1 MKIYIDV
8 DSVLANIDAVWCLWM
23 RKNLG
28 INIDSENILFWK
40 YPQMLYGS
48 EANRFWELDFIYNF
62 CSPLKGAKQFVD
74 NCIDLVGLKNV
85 ALITA
90 TPDHLISNK
99 NKWID
104 MHISKDIT
112 IHHTDRKWQYT
123 SDGILIDDRFE
134 NVVLHVTENNKPGIL
149 FNYNNKYCWVSNFA
163 LSAANY
169 GITYLTN
176 YTNILEFL
184 KKEIKNENSG

>member
-23 RKNLG
+23 NKNFG
-28 INIDSENILFWK
+28 INIKPEDILFWN
-40 YPQMLYGS
+40 YPQHRYGS
-48 EANRFWELDFIYNF
+48 EVYNFFELDSIYNL
-62 CSPLKGAKQFVD
+62 CHPYKGAKQFVD
-74 NCIDLVGLKNV
+74 DCVSLVGLSNV
-85 ALITA
+85 TIVTA
-90 TPDHLISNK
+90 TPDVLISNK
-99 NKWID
+99 NKWIKRY
-104 MHISKDIT
+104 INKDISVYH
-112 IHHTDRKWQYT
+112 IKDKWKWT
-123 SDGILIDDRFE
+123 KDGILIDDRFE

-169 GITYLTN
+169 GITYLTD
-176 YTNILEFL
+176 YTNVLEFL